1 MNNLNESTILLLKA
15 VAELRR
21 QNLESKEHLKRW
33 INLCAA
39 LTTDLEEHFC
49 ERDSQVSNECTIE
62 RRKYLKAG

>member
-1 MNNLNESTILLLKA
+1 MNNLNDNTILLMRA

-21 QNLESKEHLKRW
+21 QGLEPKEHLKRW

-39 LTTDLEEHFC
+39 LTTDLEAHFC

-62 RRKYLKAG
+62 RRKLLKAG